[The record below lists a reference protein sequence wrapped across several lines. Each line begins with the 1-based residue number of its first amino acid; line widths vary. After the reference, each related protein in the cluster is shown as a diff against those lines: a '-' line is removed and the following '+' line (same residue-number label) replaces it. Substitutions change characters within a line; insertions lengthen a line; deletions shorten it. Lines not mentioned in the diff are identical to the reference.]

1 MRSTADVAA
10 LKDTEGGGIFIH
22 GSGELARRLGEAGL
36 IDRYNLLVF
45 PVLLG
50 EGKSI
55 FSRASQEEQRLVLR
69 ESAAYSNG
77 VVKAVYDVVH

>member
-1 MRSTADVAA
+1 MCWPLWPPELGSRA
-10 LKDTEGGGIFIH
+10 IFIH
-22 GSGELARRLGEAGL
+22 GSGELTRRLADAGL

-55 FSRASQEEQRLVLR
+55 FSRRDQREHRLALR
-69 ESAAYSNG
+69 ESAAYAHG
-77 VVKAVYDVVH
+77 VMKVVYDVVR